1 MRHTPAKRAKTP
13 LDLSEKCLV
22 DLAIGADPTH
32 VIAARYGMDELDI
45 EVLLQNPAVTKRIE
59 AIQAEL
65 TTKGE
70 FFKLKSRMLAEDLL
84 EKVYRDARDTDDA
97 KTRLDAVKFLSM
109 AGGVDKPA
117 EQKQVGTGRQV
128 VVNIDLGA
136 AGGAVGVRLSF
147 DEVFGDGSAGSAA
160 ERNADLIAD
169 GEFEELDDE

>member
-1 MRHTPAKRAKTP
+1 MTYTPAKRAKTP

-22 DLAIGADPTH
+22 DLAIGADPAH

-84 EKVYRDARDTDDA
+84 EKVYKDARDTDDP

-109 AGGVDKPA
+109 AGGVDKPV
-117 EQKQVGTGRQV
+117 EQKQ
-128 VVNIDLGA
+128 A
-136 AGGAVGVRLSF
+136 AQGPKFSITFKFGGQTARLDF
-147 DEVFGDGSAGSAA
+147 DQVFGDGEEGSAA
-160 ERNADLIAD
+160 QRNADLIAD
-169 GEFEELDDE
+169 GEFEEIDDE